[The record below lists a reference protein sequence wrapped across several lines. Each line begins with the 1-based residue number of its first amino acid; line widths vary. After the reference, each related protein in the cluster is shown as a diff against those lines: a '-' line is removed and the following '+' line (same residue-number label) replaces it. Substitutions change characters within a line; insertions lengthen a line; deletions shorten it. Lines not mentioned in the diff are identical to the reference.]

1 MVTVDH
7 VGLDVFTVP
16 SNYAPWFEMT
26 FWCAMQM
33 LLTALS
39 TKRQTVKVMTEQC
52 L

>member
-26 FWCAMQM
+26 QDVLVCCAN
-33 LLTALS
+33 AFDS
-39 TKRQTVKVMTEQC
+39 TVY
-52 L
+52 